1 MIPEIMEII
10 VKVISKERDR
20 AREVVEALI
29 DSEQTYLFTN
39 NAKYKE
45 NQSDIMISETQIQ
58 GGQPGQNGMIPQGNP

>member
-45 NQSDIMISETQIQ
+45 NQSDIMIGEA
-58 GGQPGQNGMIPQGNP
+58 

>member
-45 NQSDIMISETQIQ
+45 NQSDIMIGEAQI
-58 GGQPGQNGMIPQGNP
+58 